1 MFSGD
6 ATSSGGTDD
15 APPHHQQ
22 QTGLTPWL
30 CSTAH
35 LAVAGVLLGRKKLLL
50 RFQVLHR
57 SGGGKGRS
65 HSAAAPAACA
75 CTSSQP
81 APPAPRTRRG
91 AAPACSARLP
101 SCAPAGCSRGRPP
114 GRTACC
120 GAQVGKRVAWAAE
133 GVGRAAHGPCI
144 TLINAHKSKCS
155 ICTSQAKAGQAS
167 SLAAPP
173 TSRRRGLPPLAWRDS
188 HWSTSSPCC
197 SIYVLVAAATCPG
210 RASS

>member
-1 MFSGD
+1 M
-6 ATSSGGTDD
+6 GGNVGCQ
-15 APPHHQQ
+15 AARASLPPA
-22 QTGLTPWL
+22 
-30 CSTAH
+30 AH
-35 LAVAGVLLGRKKLLL
+35 LAIVCILLGCSHGLVLRLL
-50 RFQVLHR
+50 RLQILHR
-57 SGGGKGRS
+57 AWRRGLRQAFDSIAAELAGI
-65 HSAAAPAACA
+65 SAQQRQAH
-75 CTSSQP
+75 TT
-81 APPAPRTRRG
+81 PAPRTRRG
-91 AAPACSARLP
+91 AAPARPSHLP

-167 SLAAPP
+167 SIAAPP